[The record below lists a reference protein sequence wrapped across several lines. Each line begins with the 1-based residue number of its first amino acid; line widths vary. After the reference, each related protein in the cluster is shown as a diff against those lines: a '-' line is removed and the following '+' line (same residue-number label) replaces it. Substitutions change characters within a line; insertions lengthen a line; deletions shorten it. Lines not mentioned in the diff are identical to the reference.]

1 MVATRT
7 PTSRRICALPP
18 DHAARRADANEQK
31 KQKKQSNKLLR
42 MLRGIDRRYLTR
54 CFELLCVAS
63 AHVEGQD
70 ELCITD
76 ERLREVFTKLDGSSD
91 DDGAK
96 FRRPEE
102 FQVDEEIRGV
112 LAEHNVVVDTDFVSG
127 AMSPTYEPTSD
138 WHANSDG

>member
-1 MVATRT
+1 M
-7 PTSRRICALPP
+7 
-18 DHAARRADANEQK
+18 
-31 KQKKQSNKLLR
+31 
-42 MLRGIDRRYLTR
+42 
-54 CFELLCVAS
+54 
-63 AHVEGQD
+63 EGQD